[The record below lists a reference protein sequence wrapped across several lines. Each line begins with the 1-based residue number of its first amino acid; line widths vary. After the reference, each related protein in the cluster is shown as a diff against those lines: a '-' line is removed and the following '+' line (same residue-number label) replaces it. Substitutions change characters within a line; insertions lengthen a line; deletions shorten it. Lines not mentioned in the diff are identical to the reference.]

1 MSKENIIAIYVCVY
15 MCVELYV
22 HSYFSQFFRFQ
33 CLVAKR
39 TQVSLLLSISVSGQ
53 QYFYIVII
61 LCLVFHCS
69 SMDRTNLF
77 TWDGIK
83 MCQVNV
89 FTLCSFSTT
98 KSLLI
103 LPKQET
109 SSLIYNM
116 NGLCLLV

>member
-1 MSKENIIAIYVCVY
+1 MNKENIIANICMCLYVCRVV
-15 MCVELYV
+15 CTL
-22 HSYFSQFFRFQ
+22 FLQFIRFQ
-33 CLVAKR
+33 YLVAKR
-39 TQVSLLLSISVSGQ
+39 TQVSVLLSISVPGQ
-53 QYFYIVII
+53 RYFYVVII
-61 LCLVFHCS
+61 WCLIFHCS
-69 SMDRTNLF
+69 SMDRRNLF

-89 FTLCSFSTT
+89 FTLCSYSAT

-103 LPKQET
+103 LPKQES